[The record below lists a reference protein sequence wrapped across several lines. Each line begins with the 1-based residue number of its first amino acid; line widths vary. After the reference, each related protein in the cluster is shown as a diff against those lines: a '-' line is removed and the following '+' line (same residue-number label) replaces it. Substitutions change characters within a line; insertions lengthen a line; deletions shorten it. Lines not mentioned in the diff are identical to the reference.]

1 MAVAPPPAPHVS
13 ADPSTAVAPH
23 PGAQS
28 MPRWNVGDL
37 PEAPIFEWKNLWH
50 FLGPG
55 LLMGGAAIGGG
66 EWLTGPIVSAKYGG
80 GLLWLATLSILG
92 QVIYNIEIS
101 RYTLYTGE
109 PIFTGKFRTLPGP
122 RFWVVIY
129 LLLDFGTVFPYLA
142 ASAATPL
149 LAIYLGKTPDPNNV
163 AWQGTVLKVLALGI
177 FLLSFI
183 PLIFGGKIYNSL
195 KAVMSFKIVTVMG
208 FLLIV
213 AFGYSHLPTWIEI
226 FSGFFKFGNIPTGKG
241 SELQN
246 VFTALFSGQSIPMVD
261 LSMVAYLSALVAI
274 SGQGGLSN
282 TPISNYTRD
291 QGWGMGSH
299 VGAIPSLVG
308 GHDLQLSHV
317 GTVFIPDAESL
328 PRWKRWYRH
337 VLRDQ
342 LIVWM
347 PACFFGLALPTM
359 LSVEFLDRGT
369 ELKDDWAASVMTAD
383 KVEAAV
389 RGEPTAGSGVSKEDR
404 AAVSAATTPSS
415 FKASLGRAFWFT
427 TLFCGFLVLAPSMA
441 STIDG
446 FVRRWVDVFWTAS
459 RRLQQLD
466 PAKIKN
472 VYFGV
477 LICYAIFGIVMLT
490 VVPKPTNLLK
500 IATSIYNFALGFSCW
515 HVVVINS
522 TLLPKPL
529 RPGVTT
535 RVILALVGVFF
546 WSVATVA
553 AYKVAQDLGWI
564 AAS

>member
-1 MAVAPPPAPHVS
+1 
-13 ADPSTAVAPH
+13 
-23 PGAQS
+23 

-37 PEAPIFEWKNLWH
+37 PEAPVFEWKNLWH

-66 EWLTGPIVSAKYGG
+66 EWLLGPLVSAKYGG
-80 GLLWLATLSILG
+80 GLLWLATLSIVG

-122 RFWVVIY
+122 QFWVVLY

-149 LAIYLGKTPDPNNV
+149 LAIYLGETPDPDHIE
-163 AWQGTVLKVLALGI
+163 WQKTALKYIGFVI
-177 FLLSFI
+177 FLLSFVPI
-183 PLIFGGKIYNSL
+183 IFGGKIYNSL

-208 FLLIV
+208 FLLVI
-213 AFGYSHLPTWIEI
+213 AIGYSHLPTWVEI
-226 FSGFFKFGNIPTGKG
+226 FSGFFKFGNVPTGKG
-241 SELQN
+241 GELEN
-246 VFTALFSGQSIPMVD
+246 IFLALVNGRPIPTID
-261 LSMVAYLSALVAI
+261 LSMAAMLSALVAI

-299 VGAIPSLVG
+299 VGAIPGLVG

-317 GTVFIPDAESL
+317 GTVFLPDQGSMA
-328 PRWKRWYRH
+328 RWKRWYRH

-342 LIVWM
+342 LLVWM

-359 LSVEFLDRGT
+359 LSVEFLDRNT
-369 ELKDDWAASVMTAD
+369 EVKDKWTASVMTANAIE
-383 KVEAAV
+383 KSV
-389 RGEPTAGSGVSKEDR
+389 RGQPTAGSGATREER
-404 AAVSAATTPSS
+404 EAAAAVPPSS
-415 FKASLGRAFWFT
+415 LRAGMGRAVWFT

-459 RRLQQLD
+459 RRLQKLD
-466 PAKIKN
+466 PTKIKN
-472 VYFGV
+472 VYFVV
-477 LICYAIFGIVMLT
+477 LFCYGTFGIFMILMVPEPTTLLT
-490 VVPKPTNLLK
+490 V
-500 IATSIYNFALGFSCW
+500 ATSIYNFALGFSCW
-515 HVVVINS
+515 HVVVIN
-522 TLLPKPL
+522 TKLLPEPI
-529 RPGVTT
+529 RPGWAT
-535 RVILALVGVFF
+535 RVMLVLVGIFF
-546 WSVATVA
+546 WTVA
-553 AYKVAQDLGWI
+553 SVGAYQTISDLRKPKTKPVQSAPPAGDEQKK
-564 AAS
+564 